1 MTEEDSEAMSTSSL
15 PNFKSLG
22 MDYMDDDIFA
32 SHNDI
37 ACSSRM
43 EQMPYLEELQGH
55 KTVVL
60 SGTVTHFKDF
70 NEDARQLLK
79 NGPFEGPKGV
89 FKKLDKFPI
98 VISTETSNY
107 IENEHYQV
115 IRKIDRTM
123 METCSDNRS
132 QQKFTR
138 QRIKKK
144 EFGSDTLEAILSM
157 QGTCK
162 EIPELLGIMTS
173 QDWVELFWN
182 FEGVTVA
189 ELKSSHMPG
198 KLSDKENV
206 DFLKQCLRF
215 GSELER
221 KGICFQY
228 INPWS
233 VFVAENG
240 SQLKFVDFS
249 LAIFA
254 GNKIPS
260 DEWYKKKLI
269 RFPECSSPEIC
280 RFIQSQINSP
290 SHEYMDSKSDVFML
304 ALLWICLSAG
314 MHASRDTDRFEF
326 IMKRAKAGKLEL
338 GEKGES
344 VMKDILL
351 GMTQCVEQRLSAQ
364 DALKQMNECDDRF
377 LMSRKDVPLFGEQA
391 ASEVLGRLKSFV
403 QGTIPIENQG
413 VKRPISPNSYAN
425 DLAPQ
430 TKGLKKENEP
440 QSLKYSNHG
449 DQFDVSLDAGQREG
463 PPLTHER
470 EPHQI
475 ESSDEIPEPILENLE
490 ILTLKL
496 LGQNPKETQGD
507 GLCSSQN
514 TGNEH
519 PCMEGDEIQ
528 ISTDSDAKSET
539 KYFMS
544 EEDNPLGNASDQKDE
559 DISYKLR
566 NCLPHLYKKSD
577 SSSGSDMEDV
587 FEQALEEDCPEEIL
601 MANMVVFDSVPS
613 EDYTQDRHIQPP
625 DPPPLPA
632 DKNGSTGE
640 DHKLQAPSETRLKL
654 ERQKSGIEKD
664 NKSSASTVS
673 PFQHHEVPSGD
684 VHTDDG
690 QPSSSTNCSLLESR
704 QIKRVD
710 DNICNDLQ

>member
-1 MTEEDSEAMSTSSL
+1 MAEVPTIVA
-15 PNFKSLG
+15 PKS
-22 MDYMDDDIFA
+22 
-32 SHNDI
+32 
-37 ACSSRM
+37 
-43 EQMPYLEELQGH
+43 Q
-55 KTVVL
+55 
-60 SGTVTHFKDF
+60 
-70 NEDARQLLK
+70 
-79 NGPFEGPKGV
+79 
-89 FKKLDKFPI
+89 KLDKFPI

-107 IENEHYQV
+107 IENEHY
-115 IRKIDRTM
+115 
-123 METCSDNRS
+123 
-132 QQKFTR
+132 
-138 QRIKKK
+138 
-144 EFGSDTLEAILSM
+144 
-157 QGTCK
+157 
-162 EIPELLGIMTS
+162 
-173 QDWVELFWN
+173 
-182 FEGVTVA
+182 
-189 ELKSSHMPG
+189 
-198 KLSDKENV
+198 
-206 DFLKQCLRF
+206 QCLRF

-280 RFIQSQINSP
+280 RFIQSQINRRIGFCINVRR
-290 SHEYMDSKSDVFML
+290 MNT
-304 ALLWICLSAG
+304 WI
-314 MHASRDTDRFEF
+314 
-326 IMKRAKAGKLEL
+326 RAKAGKLEL

-377 LMSRKDVPLFGEQA
+377 LMSRKDVPLFGE
-391 ASEVLGRLKSFV
+391 
-403 QGTIPIENQG
+403 
-413 VKRPISPNSYAN
+413 
-425 DLAPQ
+425 
-430 TKGLKKENEP
+430 
-440 QSLKYSNHG
+440 
-449 DQFDVSLDAGQREG
+449 
-463 PPLTHER
+463 THER

-587 FEQALEEDCPEEIL
+587 FEQ
-601 MANMVVFDSVPS
+601 VPS

-664 NKSSASTVS
+664 NKSSAST
-673 PFQHHEVPSGD
+673 
-684 VHTDDG
+684 
-690 QPSSSTNCSLLESR
+690 
-704 QIKRVD
+704 IK
-710 DNICNDLQ
+710 